1 MNNKIP
7 KRINLN
13 KKIQLGNKKLTVL
26 EYLRDTEYPAVLI
39 KIMTEQNCTAL
50 EALEYIKQNNI
61 EI

>member
-1 MNNKIP
+1 MNNKIS